1 MKLAA
6 TIIRLKIGDEI
17 EIRAKSPSTDNNEL
31 PDPSN
36 IYTYMLGRFARIT
49 RLSHDNLCK
58 YFELSRC
65 LTSKIF

>member
-17 EIRAKSPSTDNNEL
+17 ELQPKSPSTNNSIEL

-49 RLSHDNLCK
+49 KFSHDNLCK
-58 YFELSRC
+58 YFEFSRC
-65 LTSKIF
+65 LTS